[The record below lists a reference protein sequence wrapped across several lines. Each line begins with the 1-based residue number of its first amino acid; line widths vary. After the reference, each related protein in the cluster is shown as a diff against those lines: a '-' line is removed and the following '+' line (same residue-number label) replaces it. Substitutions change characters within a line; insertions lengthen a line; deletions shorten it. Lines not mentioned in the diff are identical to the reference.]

1 MHLETW
7 LAYVAAYTMI
17 CLIPGPS
24 VLMVLGQSVSRGRGA
39 ALYCVLGDLAGGV
52 SVMTASYLGLGAVLA
67 ASSEMFMIVKWVGV
81 LYMAVLGVMQIRQAR
96 REGRFGGQLSD
107 ASEDGSEGTTLV
119 QPTQQ
124 GLWRGLRAGFLT
136 GVLNP
141 KIILFYMAFL
151 SQFIDP
157 TGNRTSQFLILMVTS
172 LVIVAGVLCSY
183 VFAASWVQSLLKG
196 KKARQYLGYG
206 GGGLMLGGSAIMA
219 ASR

>member
-1 MHLETW
+1 MYLETW

-39 ALYCVLGDLAGGV
+39 ALYCVIGDLAGGV

-67 ASSEMFMIVKWVGV
+67 ASSEMFMVVKWAGVAYMAILGV
-81 LYMAVLGVMQIRQAR
+81 LQIRQAR
-96 REGRFGGQLSD
+96 REGRFGGQAVSD
-107 ASEDGSEGTTLV
+107 GGENMVSHPAE
-119 QPTQQ
+119 Q
-124 GLWRGLRAGFLT
+124 GLWTGLRAGFLT

-157 TGNRTSQFLILMVTS
+157 TGNQTAQFLILMVTS
-172 LVIVAGVLCSY
+172 LVIVAAVLCSY
-183 VFAASWVQSLLKG
+183 VFAASRVQTLLKG

>member
-1 MHLETW
+1 
-7 LAYVAAYTMI
+7 
-17 CLIPGPS
+17 
-24 VLMVLGQSVSRGRGA
+24 
-39 ALYCVLGDLAGGV
+39 LGDLAGGV

-67 ASSEMFMIVKWVGV
+67 ASSEMFMVVKWVGV
-81 LYMAVLGVMQIRQAR
+81 FYMAVLGVMQIREAR
-96 REGRFGGQLSD
+96 REGRFARPHDG
-107 ASEDGSEGTTLV
+107 ASEEHGAVIDRAK
-119 QPTQQ
+119 Q
-124 GLWRGLRAGFLT
+124 GVWRSLRAGFLT

-141 KIILFYMAFL
+141 KVILFYMAFL

-157 TGNRTSQFLILMVTS
+157 TGSRTSQFMILMVTS

-183 VFAASWVQSLLKG
+183 VFAASRVQLLLKG